1 MYISVEANKIGE
13 EMKSKILA
21 ISLSVA
27 MMAVLLSACGS
38 LEKDAS
44 IFIVESDVADPEEDR
59 EAALEEEEAESEE
72 TIEPISKDDKTDLT
86 NIEPVSVIAKMTHY
100 YADGSIKD
108 WYEYEYITII
118 PQ

>member
-27 MMAVLLSACGS
+27 MMAVLLSACSS

-44 IFIVESDVADPEEDR
+44 IFIVESDVADPEEDK

-86 NIEPVSVIAKMTHY
+86 NIEPVSVIAKMTH
-100 YADGSIKD
+100 
-108 WYEYEYITII
+108 
-118 PQ
+118 